1 MLTGESMATNNTINI
16 GLNVS
21 SNGTLANE
29 TKQARALNTEL
40 EKAAKT
46 SARVPG
52 PVKAARG
59 NTPEVDNSGDSG
71 KARGI
76 GGQTGAGARDF
87 AKQASGLGGLV
98 HVYATFAANL
108 FAVSAGFQALSKA
121 ADVTNMVKGLDQLG
135 AASGR
140 NLGTLSK
147 QLAAATDNAISL
159 QEAMAA
165 TAQASAGG
173 MSSENILRLG
183 KVAKQASQALGIDM
197 TNAVS
202 RLSRGITKIEPE
214 LLDELGIMVRVDK
227 AAQDYARTVGKTA
240 ASLTD
245 FERRQAFANAVLQ
258 QGEEKFGNIKLD
270 ANPYQKILASIQN
283 LSQAGLELV
292 NKVLGPIADYLSKSP
307 TALTGVLAGIAT
319 LLLRQ
324 ALPAITSW
332 REGLKHA
339 AVAADEA
346 AIKLN
351 DVRKAKAFAF
361 DEKIID
367 KYSQSYVNAM
377 AAMKKS
383 RDDLALAKSAKAID
397 ATSAAFK
404 AIGVEPKS
412 LQEAEDQI
420 TKVSK
425 RIARSRKELEDAS
438 LPHSRANILRTEL
451 DLYGKHVEALNKY
464 KAAFTDLSSLEEEKA
479 KGRFQRL
486 ISAENLNQRI
496 ADKAQKRA
504 RAANIVSGA
513 VDISQSVGAREAFG
527 KLFSDVKLAKDGMF
541 ELNGEIKKGEKPMG
555 AMQRGMTLLQGS
567 TAIVTSKITQLA
579 SAFSNIFMVVGIAIA
594 VFEVLNSMFSKSEKE
609 MAAFEEATNSVE
621 GAVANLG
628 RTMETIY
635 GKSADK
641 VFSLESIQAKATAQL
656 ELANSLESQEK
667 AFIKLI
673 STMGAWDKGWDSI
686 KDIFGAGS
694 VDKLAK
700 GFGQGID
707 NVFASIGNPE
717 KLNGLRKEIQA
728 IVGST
733 NIKTGKDLEK
743 FLDTLDRTDAANKVN
758 LISKAVTA
766 LATEANNNAS
776 KFATLNNSIDQLS
789 KTYIDTVNS
798 LKLSDNLAKLSDDMF
813 KVGIDFEKALK
824 EPTESLDT
832 FIKLLKGEKLPA
844 IFGPNQIAEASQFAT
859 AMEKVQ
865 KEAGLAV
872 KELENAKKAEL
883 LAKPEQVIQYSNSG
897 EVGYTMD
904 NTAVEEAKARREN
917 AEYRVKAA
925 TKEVEVTAKL
935 FKDKFG
941 NLNLFESSQRFLA
954 ASIKQAFDLAAISG
968 AKTYLS
974 VLQKAGLDTTVE
986 DIKLQQNDIAVRI
999 RGIEVQEELIKTT
1012 AENNNIQKIVSNLLE
1027 RGVQEKLLS
1036 ERSDS
1041 VRENAQ
1047 TRINALDKERDTLLS
1062 FSNMF
1067 KTLNIKQLATSKTL
1081 TEDQKRFITEGLGKG
1096 QYDSLVGINA
1106 QKAQLSSNSAAL
1118 AASRRVAEANRPIDE
1133 TIKNYSIEKQR
1144 IELKQLEL
1152 SLVSALGIAQTE
1164 STINASKE
1172 LEIEKLKN
1180 AESIQQEEIK
1190 KKLNAINEAISN
1202 KMTGAAEL
1210 RLAEAEKNRVEAERD
1225 ILNQKI
1231 KLDILKLSLNAY
1243 KSTLDITRQQNELE
1257 AEMASRRSKAIVSVE
1272 EAKLDNAEK
1281 LLDIFKEQGIFSETA
1296 IAKSKQNLAIIKQ
1309 ELQNEQT
1316 LSELRKSH
1324 SSQLATANDKVSV
1337 AKRANSES
1345 PSTVNAEALA
1355 KEIKNRDD
1363 LQATLEVEFE
1373 AVKRVNDEKLR
1384 GVTVTTQ
1391 ATIENAKFADVM
1403 QRLANTTNSL
1413 EIVFGNFGKGLS
1425 DVLSTF
1431 EEFSKKQ
1438 QDYENARAELAKK
1451 ESAASNFKEK
1461 LQYATQIGE
1470 LDAKNA
1476 QEKENFTL
1484 KELSNFKKLFGEKSK
1499 GYKVVS
1505 SIEKAAH
1512 VASLAMKAKDI
1523 ITNIPVI
1530 ASNVATGVSK
1540 LFAQG
1545 GWAGFAGAAAFLAI
1559 MATLGF
1565 GGKSASQ
1572 PKGFTAEEKSKTD
1585 GTGAQAYD
1593 STGKLMAT
1601 GGGVKGDIFAKSQDL
1616 VNSIDIV
1623 AANTNNQLEY
1633 SNSQLETLLA
1643 IRENTS
1649 NLAGLLVSIPGIQSG
1664 KSVFNTIEGSSKSF
1678 AGFNKNST
1686 EILDAGVKVVG
1697 TLEGIVT
1704 NANDTLYQ
1712 LYETVK
1718 TTSSSWW
1725 GLSKDVNTKT
1735 DTKSLDTATI
1745 TAVQKIFSSVKEAI
1759 LDSTSVLTGS
1769 TYEDISK
1776 LISSANIDLSV
1787 STLGKTGEEIT
1798 KALEAQVGVETNK
1811 LVEKAFPYLVQ
1822 FQKMNEGMLTT
1833 LARVTK
1839 DITSVNTAFK
1849 SIGINFS
1856 TKVEEVFG
1864 SVNESAIRLYE
1875 GMVKAAGGLDKF
1887 ISKNNF
1893 YRDNFL
1899 TEAQKVGP
1907 IQAEVTRELKD
1918 MGLAGVKTKEDFVKI
1933 VQGLDLTSESG
1944 ANTYSKL
1951 MDLAEGFNTVA
1962 NYTEK
1967 IRSAQVSQQITNTRL
1982 LGNAD
1987 EALDLARKEELKT
2000 LDPLL
2005 VAGRQRQY
2013 QLEDEAKLTKLDIE
2027 LLSAQGKSY
2036 AALLLQREEELKLL
2050 TEAERLTKI
2059 AIYDAQDIAKTR
2071 NLEVEALQAS
2081 GQAYKA
2087 LLLQREQELLG
2098 LSDRDK
2104 ALKKQIW
2111 AAQDAVKLRNLEV
2124 EALSAMGYAYAA
2136 VKIQREYE
2144 LQGLSEEEK
2153 QLKRTIY
2160 TLQDAAKTKDLE
2172 IELLEASGKTSEA
2185 LLERRRLELKG
2196 LSATDAELKR
2206 RIWLLQDEKKLM
2218 DARNDQEVR
2227 IYELLGKSEE
2237 ALRITRAKELAEM
2250 DPQLRASQLYIYALE
2265 DEASLRDKLTEAY
2278 DKEKSA
2284 LKDTISN
2291 LKTATNTLREF
2302 RDSLLLSEKSTL
2314 TPAQK
2319 YAEAKRQYLQT
2330 AAVATSIA
2338 ISDAQKE
2345 AKAAALDKLPNIAD
2359 QFLEASR
2366 TLYASSDAYTADF
2379 SMVLKTLDSTANAID
2394 DQMSNAEKQLTAL
2407 EDSVSALNLI
2417 ETNTETT
2424 ATLLGKLATAIENTA
2439 TAKTAAANSGSA
2451 AAGGTL
2457 TTPTVTPVV
2466 AASAQVLQSSQ
2477 DPNSGYIV
2485 GTKGWQATFAEAR
2498 EYINKMVG
2506 AGQAAT
2512 LLAEI
2517 KNQGLTSSMVDII
2530 LGQKA
2535 GFTTQWVKDHG
2546 LGTFAAGGLA
2556 SGLSLVG
2563 EKGPEFVDF
2572 NNPGRVYDANK
2583 TSLMLSNDALL
2594 KEVQQ
2599 MREEIKQLR
2608 IEQRENTG
2616 NVITSNYDANNRAA
2630 DMIVKAGEAAANTSS
2645 WKNRNIPKI
2654 A

>member
-1 MLTGESMATNNTINI
+1 MLTGESMATDNTINI

-52 PVKAARG
+52 PVKAARKAI
-59 NTPEVDNSGDSG
+59 PEVDNTGESG

-108 FAVSAGFQALSKA
+108 FAVSAAFQALSKA

-140 NLGTLSK
+140 NLGTLAK
-147 QLAAATDNAISL
+147 QLASVTDNAISL
-159 QEAMAA
+159 QEAMTA

-183 KVAKQASQALGIDM
+183 KVAKQASQALGLDM

-245 FERRQAFANAVLQ
+245 FEKRQAFANAVLQ
-258 QGEEKFGNIKLD
+258 QGEEKFGSIKLD

-307 TALTGVLAGIAT
+307 TALTAVLAGIGT
-319 LLLRQ
+319 LLLKQ

-332 REGLKHA
+332 KEGLKQTA
-339 AVAADEA
+339 KAADEA

-351 DVRKAKAFAF
+351 EIRKAKAYAF
-361 DEKIID
+361 DEKVID
-367 KYSQSYVNAM
+367 KYSQAYVNAM
-377 AAMKKS
+377 ANIKKS
-383 RDDLALAKSAKAID
+383 REDITLARGARAVD
-397 ATSAAFK
+397 NSAAFK
-404 AIGVEPKS
+404 AIGIDPTSLEEANKQITS
-412 LQEAEDQI
+412 LQRRMALAQ
-420 TKVSK
+420 
-425 RIARSRKELEDAS
+425 KELS
-438 LPHSRANILRTEL
+438 SGTTHSRGNILTTEL
-451 DLYGKHVEALNKY
+451 DLYNKHIAALEKY
-464 KAAFTDLSSLEEEKA
+464 KTTFQDLSKIENEERKN
-479 KGRFQRL
+479 KISQL
-486 ISAENLNQRI
+486 LSAENLNQRI

-513 VDISQSVGAREAFG
+513 VDLSQSVGAREAFS
-527 KLFSDVKLAKDGMF
+527 KLFSDVKLAKEGMF

-579 SAFSNIFMVVGIAIA
+579 SAFSNVFMVVGIAIA
-594 VFEVLNSMFSKSEKE
+594 VFEVLDSIFSKSEKE
-609 MAAFEEATNSVE
+609 MAAFNEAIDAVSSS
-621 GAVANLG
+621 VANLG
-628 RTMETIY
+628 KTMETIY

-641 VFSLESIQAKATAQL
+641 VFSIESVQAKATASL

-667 AFIKLI
+667 AFLKLTTAM
-673 STMGAWDKGWDSI
+673 SGWDSAWDWI
-686 KDIFGAGS
+686 KDLFGKGS
-694 VDKLAK
+694 QDKFAKQFGDSIEAILKSTQDTDKL
-700 GFGQGID
+700 
-707 NVFASIGNPE
+707 E
-717 KLNGLRKEIQA
+717 KLNKELKSITGLD
-728 IVGST
+728 
-733 NIKTGKDLEK
+733 IKSGKDIENFLSKLEK
-743 FLDTLDRTDAANKVN
+743 SDAANKAN
-758 LISKAVTA
+758 LLSKALKGVFTEDNIKASRIVA
-766 LATEANNNAS
+766 L
-776 KFATLNNSIDQLS
+776 NSAIDQLS
-789 KTYIDTVNS
+789 KTYVDAVNS
-798 LKLSDNLAKLSDDMF
+798 FALNDPLAKLATDMY
-813 KVGIDFEKALK
+813 KTGTELDKALA
-824 EPTESLDT
+824 EPIESLEVLS
-832 FIKLLKGEKLPA
+832 KLLSGDKLPA
-844 IFGPNQIAEASQFAT
+844 FISKDKVSEITLFSNSIDAANKKLGETSKALEASKVALT
-859 AMEKVQ
+859 KAEKIGVVTSVD
-865 KEAGLAV
+865 AGGNV
-872 KELENAKKAEL
+872 IYDSSELDKAKSDRTVAQQAYDLAKKQA
-883 LAKPEQVIQYSNSG
+883 ATV
-897 EVGYTMD
+897 
-904 NTAVEEAKARREN
+904 VEE
-917 AEYRVKAA
+917 
-925 TKEVEVTAKL
+925 
-935 FKDKFG
+935 FKKKFSSS
-941 NLNLFESSQRFLA
+941 NLFETSFKYLNTA
-954 ASIKQAFDLAAISG
+954 LKHGFDAAAISG
-968 AKTYLS
+968 AKSYLS
-974 VLQKAGLDTTVE
+974 AMQKTGVDNSVEEIKLQKDEINLRIKQIDSQESLLLATLESNNLKKITNNLMARDVQDRIRKENPNNSTQVEAASRAIEVLDEERKSLISAANILTRSGLKNVLQKAGKYSE
-986 DIKLQQNDIAVRI
+986 DDKRAIATI
-999 RGIEVQEELIKTT
+999 GF
-1012 AENNNIQKIVSNLLE
+1012 AEFSALANKANE
-1027 RGVQEKLLS
+1027 RAQAAAPLKAL
-1036 ERSDS
+1036 
-1041 VRENAQ
+1041 NAQ
-1047 TRINALDKERDTLLS
+1047 ERAANTNKPLVDEA
-1062 FSNMF
+1062 
-1067 KTLNIKQLATSKTL
+1067 KQL
-1081 TEDQKRFITEGLGKG
+1081 
-1096 QYDSLVGINA
+1096 N
-1106 QKAQLSSNSAAL
+1106 
-1118 AASRRVAEANRPIDE
+1118 
-1133 TIKNYSIEKQR
+1133 IEKQR
-1144 IELKQLEL
+1144 LEL
-1152 SLVSALGIAQTE
+1152 LANELALSNSLGIAQTE
-1164 STINASKE
+1164 AAVLANKEVEVGKVRNNQRLQDIEFQKIINEQTEFINNANTDANKRGE
-1172 LEIEKLKN
+1172 LEIARKRTL
-1180 AESIQQEEIK
+1180 EEQALNIK
-1190 KKLNAINEAISN
+1190 KSEY
-1202 KMTGAAEL
+1202 E
-1210 RLAEAEKNRVEAERD
+1210 
-1225 ILNQKI
+1225 
-1231 KLDILKLSLNAY
+1231 ILKISLNAY
-1243 KSTLDITRQQNELE
+1243 KSTLDIVRQQNELE
-1257 AEMASRRSKAIVSVE
+1257 AEMASRRNKAIVSVE

-1281 LLDIFKEQGIFSETA
+1281 LLDIFKEQSIFSETA

-1316 LSELRKSH
+1316 LSELRKSQ

-1337 AKRANSES
+1337 AKMANNES
-1345 PSTVNAEALA
+1345 PSAVNAEALA
-1355 KEIKNRDD
+1355 KETKNRDD
-1363 LQATLEVEFE
+1363 LQTTLEVEFE

-1384 GVTVTTQ
+1384 GVTITTQ
-1391 ATIENAKFADVM
+1391 AAVENAKFADVM
-1403 QRLANTTNSL
+1403 QRLANTTSSL
-1413 EIVFGNFGKGLS
+1413 EIVFGNFGKGLG

-1438 QDYENARAELAKK
+1438 QDYENARADLAKK
-1451 ESAASNFKEK
+1451 EANSTNFKEK
-1461 LQYATQIGE
+1461 LQYAAQIGE
-1470 LDAKNA
+1470 LDAKHA
-1476 QEKENFTL
+1476 QDKENFTL
-1484 KELSNFKKLFGEKSK
+1484 KEIGNFKKLFNERSK
-1499 GYKVVS
+1499 GYKAISAV
-1505 SIEKAAH
+1505 EKAAH
-1512 VASLAMKAKDI
+1512 VASQAMKAKDI

-1593 STGKLMAT
+1593 STGKLVAT
-1601 GGGVKGDIFAKSQDL
+1601 GGGVKGDIFAKSQDISKSIEL
-1616 VNSIDIV
+1616 VAS
-1623 AANTNNQLEY
+1623 NTNSQLEY
-1633 SNSQLETLLA
+1633 SNAQLEALIA

-1649 NLAGLLVSIPGIQSG
+1649 NLAGLLINIPGIQSG
-1664 KSVFNTIEGSSKSF
+1664 SAFGTQTGTSKVLGGLLSSK
-1678 AGFNKNST
+1678 ST
-1686 EILDAGVKVVG
+1686 EILDAGIKVNG
-1697 TLEGIVT
+1697 TFEDIINNT
-1704 NANDTLYQ
+1704 NALYTQ
-1712 LYETVK
+1712 YENIK
-1718 TTSSSWW
+1718 QTSSSLL
-1725 GLSKDVNTKT
+1725 GLFKSTKFT
-1735 DTKSLDTATI
+1735 TKET
-1745 TAVQKIFSSVKEAI
+1745 E
-1759 LDSTSVLTGS
+1759 LDSNVVSAIQKLFKSVNDTIVGATSIFTSS
-1769 TYEDISK
+1769 TPQAVSELIKGMDI
-1776 LISSANIDLSV
+1776 NFSV
-1787 STLGKTGEEIT
+1787 STLGKTGEEIAQ
-1798 KALEAQVGVETNK
+1798 ALEAQLGVETNK
-1811 LVEKAFPYLVQ
+1811 IIEKAYPFLIQ
-1822 FQKMNEGMLTT
+1822 FQKLGEGLLTT
-1833 LARVTK
+1833 LSRVGK
-1839 DITSVNTAFK
+1839 DITTINTTFK
-1849 SIGINFS
+1849 SIGINFADKI
-1856 TKVEEVFG
+1856 TTAFG
-1864 SVNESAIRLYE
+1864 SVGEKAVILYE
-1875 GMVKAAGGLDKF
+1875 SLITSAGGLDKF
-1887 ISKNNF
+1887 VSKATYF
-1893 YRDNFL
+1893 RDNFL
-1899 TEAQKVGP
+1899 TESQKVAP
-1907 IQAEVTRELKD
+1907 IQKEIAISMEAL
-1918 MGLAGVKTKEDFVKI
+1918 GFSSIKTKEQFSELVL
-1933 VQGLDLTSESG
+1933 GLDLTKESG

-1967 IRSAQVSQQITNTRL
+1967 IRSAQVSQQITNARL

-2050 TEAERLTKI
+2050 TEAERKTKI

-2291 LKTATNTLREF
+2291 LKSATNTLREF

-2345 AKAAALDKLPNIAD
+2345 AKAAAIDKLPNVAD

-2379 SMVLKTLDSTANAID
+2379 SMVLKTLDSTANALD
-2394 DQMSNAEKQLTAL
+2394 DQKSTAEKQLTAL

-2477 DPNSGYIV
+2477 DPNSGYVV

>member
-46 SARVPG
+46 SSRVPG

-258 QGEEKFGNIKLD
+258 QGEEKFGNIKID

-283 LSQAGLELV
+283 LFQAGLELV

-383 RDDLALAKSAKAID
+383 RDDLALAKSAKAVD

-486 ISAENLNQRI
+486 VSAENLNQSI

-504 RAANIVSGA
+504 RSANIVSGA

-579 SAFSNIFMVVGIAIA
+579 SAFSNVFMVVGIAIA
-594 VFEVLNSMFSKSEKE
+594 VFEVLNSLFSKSEKE

-621 GAVANLG
+621 GAIANLG
-628 RTMETIY
+628 RTMETVY

-717 KLNGLRKEIQA
+717 KLNVLRKEIQA

-758 LISKAVTA
+758 LISKAVTV

-859 AMEKVQ
+859 VMEKVQ

-968 AKTYLS
+968 AKAYLS

-1081 TEDQKRFITEGLGKG
+1081 TEDQKKFITEGLGKG

-1316 LSELRKSH
+1316 LSELRKSQ

-1484 KELSNFKKLFGEKSK
+1484 KELGNFKKLFGEKSK

-1593 STGKLMAT
+1593 SNGKLIAT
-1601 GGGVKGDIFAKSQDL
+1601 GGGVKGDIFAKSQDISKSIEL
-1616 VNSIDIV
+1616 VAS
-1623 AANTNNQLEY
+1623 NTNTQLEY
-1633 SNSQLETLLA
+1633 SNAQLEALVA
-1643 IRENTS
+1643 IRENTN
-1649 NLAGLLVSIPGIQSG
+1649 NLAGLLINIPGIQSG
-1664 KSVFNTIEGSSKSF
+1664 SAFGTQTGTSKVLGGLLSSK
-1678 AGFNKNST
+1678 ST
-1686 EILDAGVKVVG
+1686 EILDAGIKVKG
-1697 TLEGIVT
+1697 TFEDIINNT
-1704 NANDTLYQ
+1704 NALYTQ
-1712 LYETVK
+1712 YENIK
-1718 TTSSSWW
+1718 QTSSSLL
-1725 GLSKDVNTKT
+1725 GLLSSTKFT
-1735 DTKSLDTATI
+1735 TKET
-1745 TAVQKIFSSVKEAI
+1745 E
-1759 LDSTSVLTGS
+1759 LDSNVVSAIQKLFKSVNNTIVEATNVFTSS
-1769 TYEDISK
+1769 TPQAVSELIKGMDI
-1776 LISSANIDLSV
+1776 NFNV
-1787 STLGKTGEEIT
+1787 STLGKTGEEIAQ
-1798 KALEAQVGVETNK
+1798 ALEAQLGVETNK
-1811 LVEKAFPYLVQ
+1811 IIEKAYPFLIQ
-1822 FQKMNEGMLTT
+1822 FQKLGEGLLTT
-1833 LARVTK
+1833 LSRVGK
-1839 DITSVNTAFK
+1839 DITTINTAFK
-1849 SIGINFS
+1849 SIGINFADKI
-1856 TKVEEVFG
+1856 TTAFG
-1864 SVNESAIRLYE
+1864 SVGEKAVVLYE
-1875 GMVKAAGGLDKF
+1875 SLITSAGGLDKF
-1887 ISKNNF
+1887 VSKAAYF
-1893 YRDNFL
+1893 RDNFL
-1899 TEAQKVGP
+1899 TEAQRVIP
-1907 IQAEVTRELKD
+1907 IQKEITLSMEAL
-1918 MGLAGVKTKEDFVKI
+1918 GFSSINTKEQFSELVL
-1933 VQGLDLTSESG
+1933 GLDLTTESG
-1944 ANTYSKL
+1944 AATYSKL
-1951 MDLAEGFNTVA
+1951 MNLAEGFNTVA

-1967 IRSAQVSQQITNTRL
+1967 IRSAQVSQQITNARL

-2059 AIYDAQDIAKTR
+2059 AIYDAQDTAKTR

-2291 LKTATNTLREF
+2291 LKFATNTLREF

-2345 AKAAALDKLPNIAD
+2345 AKAAALDKLPNVAD

-2394 DQMSNAEKQLTAL
+2394 DQMSTAEKQLSAL

-2417 ETNTETT
+2417 QTNTETT

-2477 DPNSGYIV
+2477 DPNSGYVV